1 MDARVKPAHDSGERR
16 EVTVSIIRRLLSSYA
31 IAAVLS
37 FAACAA
43 CAQEINAPLR
53 ELAAAAN
60 REGTL
65 TLSWSGSTFAGIQG
79 AARFQAA
86 MNKYFGTNIRINF
99 LPGADMARIINTLA
113 TEYSA
118 GQKAS
123 VDIVLGA
130 APQVVPVLKANFFE
144 AVDWKKYLPN
154 RITGEMV
161 EWNGELIRIVT
172 GLSGATYNSALA
184 PMKPTTLED
193 FLKPAWKGKIASTP
207 YAAGFD
213 ILLADDVWGK
223 EKTVNYVR
231 ALSKQITGLIRCGE
245 AERIA
250 TGEYLA
256 LVMDCTGQDALQWK
270 EKGAPL
276 DQMMPLDA
284 AQQRYYYF
292 AVPKNAQHPN
302 AAKLYTLFML
312 TEEGQ
317 RLSYD
322 TWKSDLHILPGSKMG
337 KMVDDYKKLNV
348 RFKEVTVGWYSQHPE
363 IDAGKSE
370 LIKILTTRE

>member
-1 MDARVKPAHDSGERR
+1 MI
-16 EVTVSIIRRLLSSYA
+16 SIVRITLAAALTIASS
-31 IAAVLS
+31 AVAL
-37 FAACAA
+37 
-43 CAQEINAPLR
+43 AQEINPALR
-53 ELAAAAN
+53 ELATAAQ

-65 TLSWSGSTFAGIQG
+65 TLSWSGSTLDGIQG

-86 MNKYFGTNIRINF
+86 INRMFGTTIRINF

-123 VDIVLGA
+123 VDIALGA
-130 APQVVPVLKANFFE
+130 APQLVPVLKLNYFE
-144 AVDWKKYLPN
+144 PVDWQKYLPR
-154 RITGEMV
+154 RIKSEMV
-161 EWNGELIRIVT
+161 EADGQLLRIVT
-172 GLSGATYNSALA
+172 GLSGSTYNSALA
-184 PMKPTTLED
+184 PMKPVTLED

-213 ILLADDVWGK
+213 ILLAEDVWGRD
-223 EKTVNYVR
+223 KTVAYVR
-231 ALSKQITGLIRCGE
+231 ALTQQITGVIRCGE

-256 LVMDCTGQDALQWK
+256 LVMDCTGQDALQWQD
-270 EKGAPL
+270 KGAPL
-276 DQMMPLDA
+276 DQMLPLDA

-302 AAKLYTLFML
+302 AAKLYATFIM

-317 RLSYD
+317 KLAYD
-322 TWKSDLHILPGSKMG
+322 TWKTDLHALPGSKMG
-337 KMVDDYKKLNV
+337 KMVDDFGKRGVK
-348 RFKEVTVGWYSQHPE
+348 FKEVTATWYAQHPE

-370 LIKILTTRE
+370 LIKILMTRN

>member
-1 MDARVKPAHDSGERR
+1 MLRAALATA
-16 EVTVSIIRRLLSSYA
+16 VTLTGIM
-31 IAAVLS
+31 AAS
-37 FAACAA
+37 
-43 CAQEINAPLR
+43 AQEMNAALKD
-53 ELAAAAN
+53 LAAAAN

-113 TEYSA
+113 TEHSA

-123 VDIVLGA
+123 VDIALGA
-130 APQVVPVLKANFFE
+130 APQVVPVLKANYFE
-144 AVDWKKYLPN
+144 SVDWKKYLPG
-154 RITGEMV
+154 RITDEMV
-161 EWNGELIRIVT
+161 ESNGQLLRIVT

-184 PMKPTTLED
+184 PRKPVTLED

-207 YAAGFD
+207 YSAGFD
-213 ILLADDVWGK
+213 ILLAEDVWGK
-223 EKTVNYVR
+223 DKTINYVR
-231 ALSKQITGLIRCGE
+231 ALSRQITGLIRCGE

-256 LVMDCTGQDALQWK
+256 LVMDCTGQDALQWQ
-270 EKGAPL
+270 EKGAPVG
-276 DQMMPLDA
+276 QMMPLDA

-302 AAKLYTLFML
+302 AAKLYALFTM

-317 RLSYD
+317 KLAYD
-322 TWKSDLHILPGSKMG
+322 TWKTDLHFLPGSKMG
-337 KMVDDYKKLNV
+337 KMVEDYKSRGV
-348 RFKEVTVGWYSQHPE
+348 QFKEVTTAWYSQHPE
-363 IDAGKSE
+363 IDSGKSE
-370 LIKILTTRE
+370 LIKIITTKE

>member
-1 MDARVKPAHDSGERR
+1 VLHSAVR
-16 EVTVSIIRRLLSSYA
+16 TRLSRYA
-31 IAAVLS
+31 IAAVLV
-37 FAACAA
+37 FCGCATAA
-43 CAQEINAPLR
+43 AQEINATLK

-79 AARFQAA
+79 AARYQAA
-86 MNKYFGTNIRINF
+86 LNKTFGTNIRVNF
-99 LPGADMARIINTLA
+99 LPGADMARIVNTLA
-113 TEYSA
+113 TEHSA

-123 VDIVLGA
+123 VDIALGA
-130 APQVVPVLKANFFE
+130 APQIVPVLKVNFFE
-144 AVDWKKYLPN
+144 PVDWKKYLPG
-154 RITGEMV
+154 RITDEMI
-161 EWNGELIRIVT
+161 ESNGQLIRIVT

-184 PMKPTTLED
+184 PMKPTMLED

-223 EKTVNYVR
+223 AKTVNYVR
-231 ALSKQITGLIRCGE
+231 ALSRQITGLIRCGE

-276 DQMMPLDA
+276 EQMMPLDA

-292 AVPKNAQHPN
+292 AVPKNSQHPN
-302 AAKLYTLFML
+302 AAKLYTIFTMM
-312 TEEGQ
+312 EEGQ
-317 RLSYD
+317 KLAYD
-322 TWKSDLHILPGSKMG
+322 TWKTDLHFLPGSKMG
-337 KMVDDYKKLNV
+337 KMIDDYKKRDV
-348 RFKEVTVGWYSQHPE
+348 KFKEVTVNWYSQHPE
-363 IDAGKSE
+363 IDSGKSE
-370 LIKILTTRE
+370 LIKILTTKE

>member
-1 MDARVKPAHDSGERR
+1 MRGSSPRMTIEE
-16 EVTVSIIRRLLSSYA
+16 EVSVRSLNSLLLRA
-31 IAAVLS
+31 TIAATLS
-37 FAACAA
+37 LAA
-43 CAQEINAPLR
+43 CAQTPAQELNAALK

-60 REGTL
+60 REGAL
-65 TLSWSGSTFAGIQG
+65 TLSWSGSTLSGIQG
-79 AARFQAA
+79 AARYQAA
-86 MNKYFGTNIRINF
+86 INKYFGTNIRINF

-123 VDIVLGA
+123 VDIALGA
-130 APQVVPVLKANFFE
+130 APQVVPVFKASFFE
-144 AVDWKKYLPN
+144 AVDWKKYLPG
-154 RITGEMV
+154 RITDEMV

-193 FLKPAWKGKIASTP
+193 FLKPTWKGKIASTP
-207 YAAGFD
+207 YSAGFD

-223 EKTVNYVR
+223 EKTVAYVR

-292 AVPKNAQHPN
+292 AIPKNAQHPN
-302 AAKLYTLFML
+302 AAKLYSLFMM

-317 RLSYD
+317 KLSYD
-322 TWKSDLHILPGSKMG
+322 TWKTDLHSFPGSKMG
-337 KMVDDYKKLNV
+337 KMVDDYAKLGV
-348 RFKEVTVGWYSQHPE
+348 KFKEVTVAWYSQHPE
-363 IDAGKSE
+363 IDASKSE
-370 LIKILTTRE
+370 LIKILTTKQ